1 VAVLPVQGD
10 AECLCSTER
19 LLCNSKHAVLLL
31 PGGGGGV
38 DALPC
43 ANPTLAAD
51 CSPHSCLHP
60 SPATNRHR
68 TVPLVC
74 RAWRQQVNSSPQLLQ
89 AMRLEFDSQVQ
100 PASARLQS
108 LLEWM
113 LRYSITHVRS
123 LNMEVLQHGD
133 GMHAIA
139 AVDGLSALLGAC
151 GAAGALEDLTVR
163 HDLPT
168 LAHSWLPSMRRLRR
182 LTLIAEIT
190 EDEQWEDEAM
200 QLCFDPPSWALG
212 SLEDLDL
219 LAPQVEIAP
228 RAHLPP
234 SLTRLR
240 VSGLTGNALPPQ
252 VCRQLC

>member
-1 VAVLPVQGD
+1 MQQQALGRCHCRRRPETAALPP
-10 AECLCSTER
+10 
-19 LLCNSKHAVLLL
+19 LLKHARSLLAPQPL
-31 PGGGGGV
+31 P
-38 DALPC
+38 AC
-43 ANPTLAAD
+43 
-51 CSPHSCLHP
+51 HP
-60 SPATNRHR
+60 AHRHR

-89 AMRLEFDSQVQ
+89 AMRVVLDSERQ

-113 LRYSITHVRS
+113 LRYGITRVQS
-123 LNMEVLQHGD
+123 LYLEVLQHGD

-151 GAAGALEDLTVR
+151 GAAGALEELTVR
-163 HDLPT
+163 HNLPT
-168 LAHSWLPSMRRLRR
+168 LAHSWLPGMRRLRR
-182 LTLIAEIT
+182 LSLTAEIT

-212 SLEDLDL
+212 CLEDLDL
-219 LAPQVEIAP
+219 MAPQVALAP
-228 RAHLPP
+228 RVRLPP

-252 VCRQLC
+252 VCRQ